1 MLSFVRIAPEI
12 QLCTTGIHRVKILT
26 LEEIPHVLQHKNV
39 TDVALRKG
47 NVHKR
52 YACSI
57 TTLWIV
63 EVWRWNG
70 PPRMK
75 VSEHR
80 PISLLYPRL
89 NDSLH

>member
-1 MLSFVRIAPEI
+1 
-12 QLCTTGIHRVKILT
+12 VKILT

-57 TTLWIV
+57 TTLDCGDV
-63 EVWRWNG
+63 EVER
-70 PPRMK
+70 PPTNE
-75 VSEHR
+75 SERAQAHILTL
-80 PISLLYPRL
+80 PQAK
-89 NDSLH
+89 